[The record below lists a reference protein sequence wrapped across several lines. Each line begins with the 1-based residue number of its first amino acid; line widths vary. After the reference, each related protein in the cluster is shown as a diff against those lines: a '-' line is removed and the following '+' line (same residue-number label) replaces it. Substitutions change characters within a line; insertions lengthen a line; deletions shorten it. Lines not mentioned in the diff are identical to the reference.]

1 MFVDY
6 HAINNI
12 MVKYRH
18 SIPIIDDMSNKLYGS
33 YVFPKINLKSRYHK
47 IKMKDGDEWKTAFKT
62 KYDLYEWLVIPFR
75 LTNAPNIFIRLNNH
89 ILYNFIGRFIVLFW
103 FIARI

>member
-1 MFVDY
+1 MFVNY

-18 SIPIIDDMSNKLYGS
+18 SIPRIDDISDKLYRS

-47 IKMKDGDEWKTAFKT
+47 IKMKDGDE
-62 KYDLYEWLVIPFR
+62 
-75 LTNAPNIFIRLNNH
+75 
-89 ILYNFIGRFIVLFW
+89 
-103 FIARI
+103 